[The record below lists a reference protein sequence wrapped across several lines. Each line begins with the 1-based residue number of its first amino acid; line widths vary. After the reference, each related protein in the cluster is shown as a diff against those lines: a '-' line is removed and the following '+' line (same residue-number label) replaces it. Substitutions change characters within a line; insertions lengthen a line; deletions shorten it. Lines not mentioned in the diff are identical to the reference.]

1 VQQTSKFQLALVT
14 GTTSGIG
21 LAVARQL
28 LDRGWT
34 VAGIARR
41 AAEISHPHYHH
52 FAADLA
58 DLSGS
63 VHPVEGAIQRL
74 WVDHRPWQRVGL
86 VNNAASADLL
96 TSFEA
101 IDPLALLRL
110 YALNIAA
117 PVWLMGLVVRQC
129 PREAVLRIVN
139 VSSGAAVGAFPG
151 LAAYGSSKAALRMAG
166 MVAAAEL
173 ASEERRQSAPS
184 DVAILSFEP
193 GIVDTP
199 MQQVARE
206 QPPEK
211 FPSVH
216 LFRDFAARGVLV
228 PPEAPAA
235 EIVAFLEADRQPGFA
250 ERRLGA

>member
-1 VQQTSKFQLALVT
+1 MQQVEKLQLAVVT

-21 LAVARQL
+21 LTVARQL

-41 AAEISHPHYHH
+41 TAEISHPRYHH
-52 FAADLA
+52 IAADLA

-63 VHPVEGAIQRL
+63 VHPVEAAIQQL
-74 WVDHRPWQRVGL
+74 LGDHRPWQRVGL

-117 PVWLMGLVVRQC
+117 PVWLMGLLVRES
-129 PREAVLRIVN
+129 PREAALRIVN
-139 VSSGAAVGAFPG
+139 VSSGAAVGVFPG

-173 ASEERRQSAPS
+173 ASQGRRQSAPS

-211 FPSVH
+211 FPSVQ

-235 EIVAFLEADRQPGFA
+235 EIVGFLEADRQPGFA
-250 ERRLGA
+250 ERRFGA

>member
-1 VQQTSKFQLALVT
+1 MPSATQLALVT

-28 LDRGWT
+28 LDSGWT

-41 AAEISHPHYHH
+41 AAEISHPLYHH
-52 FAADLA
+52 IAADLA
-58 DLSGS
+58 ELSSS
-63 VHPVEGAIQRL
+63 VASLEAAIQRL
-74 WVDHRPWQRVGL
+74 FGDHQPWQRVGL

-110 YALNIAA
+110 YAVNTAA
-117 PVWLMGLVVRQC
+117 PVWLMGRVVRES
-129 PREAVLRIVN
+129 PHEAVVRIVN
-139 VSSGAAVGAFPG
+139 VSSGAAVGVFPG

-173 ASEERRQSAPS
+173 ASPRRHQSAPS

-199 MQQVARE
+199 MQQVARG

-235 EIVAFLEADRQPGFA
+235 EIVAFLESDRQPGFA
-250 ERRLGA
+250 ERRFGA

>member
-1 VQQTSKFQLALVT
+1 MPSATQLALVT

-28 LDRGWT
+28 LDSGWT

-41 AAEISHPHYHH
+41 SAEISHPRYHH
-52 FAADLA
+52 IAADLA
-58 DLSGS
+58 ELSSS
-63 VHPVEGAIQRL
+63 VAPLEAAIQRL
-74 WVDHRPWQRVGL
+74 WGDHRPWQRVGL

-101 IDPLALLRL
+101 IDPVALLRL
-110 YALNIAA
+110 YAVNTAA
-117 PVWLMGLVVRQC
+117 PVWLMGLVVRES

-139 VSSGAAVGAFPG
+139 VSSGSAMGVFPG

-173 ASEERRQSAPS
+173 ASHQRQSAPT

-199 MQQVARE
+199 MQQVARG

-216 LFRDFAARGVLV
+216 LFRDFAARGVLG

-235 EIVAFLEADRQPGFA
+235 EIVAFLESDRQPGFA
-250 ERRLGA
+250 ERRFGA

>member
-1 VQQTSKFQLALVT
+1 VPSTTQLALVT

-28 LDRGWT
+28 LDNGWT

-41 AAEISHPHYHH
+41 AAQISHTRYHH
-52 FAADLA
+52 IAADLA
-58 DLSGS
+58 DLSSS
-63 VHPVEGAIQRL
+63 VAPVEAAIKRL
-74 WVDHRPWQRVGL
+74 LADRPWQRVGL

-110 YALNIAA
+110 YALNTAA
-117 PVWLMGLVVRQC
+117 PVWLMGLVIRES

-139 VSSGAAVGAFPG
+139 VSSGAAVGVFPG

-173 ASEERRQSAPS
+173 ASPHRRQSAAT

-211 FPSVH
+211 FPSVQ

-228 PPEAPAA
+228 QPEAPAA

-250 ERRLGA
+250 ERRFGA